1 MACRPRDALQVLG
14 QCVDLLGMLYVARKE
29 DDAANAVVLNEV
41 GDFLGGPG
49 SLESGYEQLTDLLLQ
64 AHSNGIAGHNL
75 TFLVHYVS
83 HTMPWLVALC
93 IIFLHPERPALCVGI
108 DRARRVALW
117 PLPAPYRSVRRRWPF

>member
-49 SLESGYEQLTDLLLQ
+49 SLESGYEQLTDLLLH

-83 HTMPWLVALC
+83 QPCPGSWPCASFFC
-93 IIFLHPERPALCVGI
+93 IQSVQ
-108 DRARRVALW
+108 
-117 PLPAPYRSVRRRWPF
+117 RSA

>member
-14 QCVDLLGMLYVARKE
+14 QCVDLLGMLCVARKE

-41 GDFLGGPG
+41 GDFLGGRG

-75 TFLVHYVS
+75 TFLVRLTS
-83 HTMPWLVALC
+83 HIPRTHSWPSSFFC
-93 IIFLHPERPALCVGI
+93 IQSVQ
-108 DRARRVALW
+108 
-117 PLPAPYRSVRRRWPF
+117 RSA

>member
-75 TFLVHYVS
+75 TFLVITS
-83 HTMPWLVALC
+83 HIPCPGSWPCASFFC
-93 IIFLHPERPALCVGI
+93 IQ
-108 DRARRVALW
+108 
-117 PLPAPYRSVRRRWPF
+117 SVQRFA

>member
-75 TFLVHYVS
+75 TFLVRLTS
-83 HTMPWLVALC
+83 HNYALARGLVHHFFASRSSSAL
-93 IIFLHPERPALCVGI
+93 
-108 DRARRVALW
+108 RRN
-117 PLPAPYRSVRRRWPF
+117 